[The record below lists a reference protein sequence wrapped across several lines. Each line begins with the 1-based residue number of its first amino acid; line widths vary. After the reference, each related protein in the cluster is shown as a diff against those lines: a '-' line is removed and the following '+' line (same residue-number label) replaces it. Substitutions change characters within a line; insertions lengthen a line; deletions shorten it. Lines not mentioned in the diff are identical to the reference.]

1 MPVPSRFPHCAAALL
16 LLAAPFARAESPM
29 PEPIAPAV
37 IGRPLDQIRPA
48 RPHRTQPAV
57 AKPVRER
64 DVAVANQAVRTP
76 PPARVAIAVPA
87 PQQMPARALPPA
99 QVMGSSPAIASRS
112 PGPGYF
118 SSKDSALVHRYYEA
132 HPASAQ
138 VAQWNIGE
146 RIPQRAEL
154 TGVPADLRAALPML
168 PPGHQ
173 YVQVDGQV
181 ALVAVQSRVVVDAIS
196 R

>member
-37 IGRPLDQIRPA
+37 IGRPLDQIRPV
-48 RPHRTQPAV
+48 RPHRPKPAV

-64 DVAVANQAVRTP
+64 QVAVANPAA
-76 PPARVAIAVPA
+76 PARAATAVPA
-87 PQQMPARALPPA
+87 PQQVPARALPPA
-99 QVMGSSPAIASRS
+99 QVMGNAPLVASRS
-112 PGPGYF
+112 LGPGYF

-132 HPASAQ
+132 HPAAVP

-154 TGVPADLRAALPML
+154 TGVPADLRAALPVL

-181 ALVAVQSRVVVDAIS
+181 ALVAVQSRVVVDAIG